1 MTETTSRRERA
12 LEEVTR
18 AFGATLFGPLM
29 FRAAIGRFGV
39 DWQLLAYSIAGTWL
53 WLWTLAQISGVVV
66 G

>member
-1 MTETTSRRERA
+1 MTETNSRRERA

-18 AFGATLFGPLM
+18 AVVAMFFGPLM
-29 FRAAIGRFGV
+29 LRTAFGRFGV
-39 DWQLLAYSIAGTWL
+39 DWQLFAYAVAGTWL